1 MYGIPMDVNKTF
13 KETAK
18 ARQEEFVDVYERISV
33 LERNLREFKKRI
45 KHVCDAA
52 PETYVARGM
61 VSHDVKDLRYQVQ
74 NIMEVVE
81 RIENK
86 NFAMELLMDIQK
98 GDE

>member
-1 MYGIPMDVNKTF
+1 MDINKIL

-45 KHVCDAA
+45 KYVCDAA
-52 PETYVARGM
+52 PDTYVARGM

-86 NFAMELLMDIQK
+86 NFVVELLADAQR